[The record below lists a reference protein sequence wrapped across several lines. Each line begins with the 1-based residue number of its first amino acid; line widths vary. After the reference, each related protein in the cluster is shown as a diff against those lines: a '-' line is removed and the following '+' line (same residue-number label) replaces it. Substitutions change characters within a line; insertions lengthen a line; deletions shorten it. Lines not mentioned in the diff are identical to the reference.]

1 MMNNSGLKQR
11 LKRRGYRVTKDVN
24 GKRVPLTRNE
34 MLSKLGNKNNGKS
47 NNTLNREAHRVRKFI
62 RVCKMI
68 LMNVNNA
75 RPVRNNTKKNK
86 NNVKKNNVKKNNVK
100 KNNVKNKPVR
110 VPPPPPPPPPPRP
123 PVVPVRAPR
132 PPPPPPSV
140 NPRQALMANLKAN
153 LRRRGLSN

>member
-86 NNVKKNNVKKNNVK
+86 NNVKKNNVK
-100 KNNVKNKPVR
+100 NKPVR